1 MQTANE
7 TISFLLILLAFAVVA
22 VTSAIVGF
30 RRKRAAQQGVDEAS
44 VQPLREI
51 AAYDEMVPKIV
62 GQSIEADRP
71 IMFSTGSASLGDQST
86 AVTLAG
92 AALTYYVT
100 QQAAIG
106 ETPPLFL
113 TSETSVVP
121 FGYDVLRRA
130 YLSRGQSVRSGLQ
143 SVRWFP
149 SGPAGER
156 SLVFAAMLT
165 ATMHS
170 DDVAGNVFVG
180 RFGEELALALLSS
193 QRREAP
199 SIAGSSDIIGQAVA
213 YAMADGALIGEDIFS
228 SVGYLGDKASE
239 KGALAAQDMLRLL
252 IILTI
257 LLIAL
262 YQTAG
267 EQLGSL
273 VAPLLD
279 QLGG

>member
-1 MQTANE
+1 MQPANE
-7 TISFLLILLAFAVVA
+7 TISFLAIVLAFVIVA
-22 VTSAIVGF
+22 VTGAAVSY
-30 RRKRAAQQGVDEAS
+30 RRKRAARRGIAEADALPFR
-44 VQPLREI
+44 QI
-51 AAYDEMVPKIV
+51 DAYAVVPRLV
-62 GQSIEADRP
+62 GQAIEADRP
-71 IMFSTGSASLGDQST
+71 VLFSTGSASLGDQST
-86 AVTLAG
+86 VITLAG
-92 AALTYYVT
+92 AALMYYIT
-100 QQAAIG
+100 QRVAIS

-130 YLSRGQSVRSGLQ
+130 YLSRGTPVRSGIQ

-149 SGPAGER
+149 SGPTGER

-170 DDVAGNVFVG
+170 DDVAGSVFVG

-193 QRREAP
+193 QRRSVP

-228 SVGYLGDKASE
+228 PVGYLGEKSSE
-239 KGALAAQDMLRLL
+239 KGSLAAQDVLRVLV
-252 IILTI
+252 ILTI
-257 LLIAL
+257 LLIAV
-262 YQTAG
+262 YQLAG

-273 VAPLLD
+273 VAPLLNP
-279 QLGG
+279 LGG